1 MFQQCCI
8 LQGTRP
14 YTVKKFVKLAHMP
27 DCILACMLHVTVRT
41 WHMIMSKQTVSNSR
55 ESKVLVKVTRTH

>member
-8 LQGTRP
+8 LQGTRY

-27 DCILACMLHVTVRT
+27 DCTLARMLYVTVST
-41 WHMIMSKQTVSNSR
+41 WHMSKQTVSNSR
-55 ESKVLVKVTRTH
+55 ESKVLVKVIRTH